1 MESGLAP
8 IERLDDDDLHM
19 GSEYATARAF
29 AAQRPREAF
38 GPVKKKKKEPQ
49 HGSNDSDF
57 GVTDQSA
64 D

>member
-8 IERLDDDDLHM
+8 IERVDDDDLHM
-19 GSEYATARAF
+19 GSEYANARAF
-29 AAQRPREAF
+29 LAHHPRVTV
-38 GPVKKKKKEPQ
+38 GQIRKKKKEPQ

-57 GVTDQSA
+57 GFTDQKP